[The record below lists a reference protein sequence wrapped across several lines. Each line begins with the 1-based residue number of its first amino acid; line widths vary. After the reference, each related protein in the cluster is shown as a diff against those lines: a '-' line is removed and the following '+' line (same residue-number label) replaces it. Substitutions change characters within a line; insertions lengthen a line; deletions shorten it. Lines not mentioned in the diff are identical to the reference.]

1 MVNIE
6 LKNIKHTKLA
16 DTKAL
21 ITVKLAEQLLEGNAS
36 NRKFRKHHGE
46 HIARQMKL
54 GRWKVSP
61 EPIVVTDK
69 GRMANGQ
76 HRMWAIVQTGIPCEF
91 DIKVIPDEDFD
102 EIFAI
107 LDQGATRSNSDI
119 LNADNKIVMPIS
131 YLLRSCGVQKVT
143 PEDLRPYVESDMGR
157 LLQRLRDE
165 KINGK
170 IWRHTCFKAALAV
183 CVLSGRTSEVRAFEE
198 LRHVNSTPITK
209 WPHIFGQLFW
219 QLTDTTKPLYISG
232 RSLDND
238 WFMRSVY
245 ALTNIEAGVFLKTIR
260 ISKTFARNA
269 KDDALAVLKNI
280 NSSVLK

>member
-36 NRKFRKHHGE
+36 NRRFRRHHGE

-119 LNADNKIVMPIS
+119 LNADNKIVTPIS

-165 KINGK
+165 K
-170 IWRHTCFKAALAV
+170 
-183 CVLSGRTSEVRAFEE
+183 
-198 LRHVNSTPITK
+198 STAK
-209 WPHIFGQLFW
+209 FGA
-219 QLTDTTKPLYISG
+219 THASKPLLLFACCRAG
-232 RSLDND
+232 QARSAHL
-238 WFMRSVY
+238 RSCDTST
-245 ALTNIEAGVFLKTIR
+245 ARLSLNGR
-260 ISKTFARNA
+260 ISSGSFSG
-269 KDDALAVLKNI
+269 
-280 NSSVLK
+280 SSPTLQSRSISAGAASITTGLCAASTR